1 MSDGSAMQDVVRR
14 YFRCLDSE
22 DWNGMRE
29 LWRDDGR
36 LHAVGARPRIG
47 ADAVIGYF
55 SKLFD
60 PWAVHTDEPGRLII
74 SEPDQ
79 IVVAEV
85 LFSGRTVNGRD
96 VRFEAVDV
104 FDFVDGR
111 ISKLSNWYD
120 IDYARRSL
128 AVTPDE

>member
-1 MSDGSAMQDVVRR
+1 MSDASAMGEVVRR
-14 YFRCLDSE
+14 YFHCLDAE
-22 DWNGMRE
+22 DWDGMRE

-36 LHAVGARPRIG
+36 LEAVGARPRTG
-47 ADAVIGYF
+47 VDEVIGYF

-60 PWAVHTDEPGRLII
+60 PWAVHTDEPVRLII
-74 SEPDQ
+74 SEPDRT
-79 IVVAEV
+79 VVAEV
-85 LFSGRTVNGRD
+85 LFTGRTLDARE

-128 AVTPDE
+128 AVTPDG